1 MTLLQ
6 YACGAAAVALA
17 AWPQIVKGVSG
28 KPGYQTAIANLA
40 SVRLRLL
47 ATNCL
52 EDDQKKA
59 IDVLTLALVDGSDQ

>member
-6 YACGAAAVALA
+6 YACGAAAVAVA
-17 AWPQIVKGVSG
+17 AWPQLVKWRSA
-28 KPGYQTAIANLA
+28 KPGYQTAISNLA